1 MRLLAVFTLWLAL
14 AVAPLA
20 AQTPTPT
27 PIPQA
32 QPQPQAESAGPMP
45 WVIGALCT
53 LAILLIVC
61 MPSRKS
67 QT

>member
-1 MRLLAVFTLWLAL
+1 MRFLLAATLWLAL

-20 AQTPTPT
+20 AQNPAPTP
-27 PIPQA
+27 Q
-32 QPQPQAESAGPMP
+32 QPEAKESSSGSPMP
-45 WVIGALCT
+45 WVVGVLCT

-67 QT
+67 QS

>member
-1 MRLLAVFTLWLAL
+1 MRLLTALTLWLAL

-20 AQTPTPT
+20 AQTPTP
-27 PIPQA
+27 QA

-45 WVIGALCT
+45 WVVGALCT